1 MTKEQLQGQIKVVT
15 EQLEL
20 VTKSHDTLASKKQLE
35 TDLLSKEINLLG
47 IKEREGKN
55 LILHHERELGEI
67 KDFYRQTQQ
76 ELDVRTKENDHLVSL
91 LEDQEQKIA
100 LYEEKEK
107 SVGTEDMFL
116 ESEGETVLLQKPV
129 YATLQISQ
137 SS

>member
-1 MTKEQLQGQIKVVT
+1 MTKEQLEGQIKVVT

-20 VTKSHDTLASKKQLE
+20 VTKSHDTLAAKKQNE

-67 KDFYRQTQQ
+67 KDFYRTTQQ

-91 LEDQEQKIA
+91 LED
-100 LYEEKEK
+100 
-107 SVGTEDMFL
+107 
-116 ESEGETVLLQKPV
+116 
-129 YATLQISQ
+129 
-137 SS
+137 